1 MIPTYPP
8 VITRDRNK
16 SKICSTERHKL
27 TLTRRG
33 KDGGFCS
40 RAFYHDS
47 SFPRTR
53 NPGWFSAQL
62 AWIPAFAD
70 MTEAA
75 VTNVFRVLHS
85 TIGHPHCILIGE
97 SLAHTHPFLR

>member
-1 MIPTYPP
+1 MEGFALARFTT
-8 VITRDRNK
+8 TRHSRV
-16 SKICSTERHKL
+16 
-27 TLTRRG
+27 RG
-33 KDGGFCS
+33 
-40 RAFYHDS
+40 
-47 SFPRTR
+47 

-85 TIGHPHCILIGE
+85 TIGHPR
-97 SLAHTHPFLR
+97 TVF